1 MCLPTT
7 RYVGSLITFD
17 LFEFTAADCA
27 VPSFYVRWLLTVCVP
42 LFFLSPLLIMVFFHS
57 PLLYGKVESG
67 ADLRRAK
74 TNKRG
79 DELFQTI
86 AIIIVFLY
94 ALMVGKS
101 ISPFECTIGPDGR
114 WYLREDPSI
123 RCWESDQWHSMACIV
138 GLVLLWTYGLYLP
151 FKLRKAVY
159 KLGELKFMPSSRN
172 FEFVLLGQKLALV
185 MFQKMAYVRS
195 LARPLATRRV
205 LSRRLLLT
213 YPLTPP
219 LLVVSTRSSTLL
231 MFVAKTTGTPPW
243 RRSSRCRSA

>member
-1 MCLPTT
+1 
-7 RYVGSLITFD
+7 VGSLITFD

-67 ADLRRAK
+67 KDLHRAK

-195 LARPLATRRV
+195 LLAMTTT
-205 LSRRLLLT
+205 LSPRRLLLF
-213 YPLTPP
+213 YILAHSLLICLLFPLP
-219 LLVVSTRSSTLL
+219 LARSATCCC
-231 MFVAKTTGTPPW
+231 KTTGTPPW
-243 RRSSRCRSA
+243 RRSSPCRSA

>member
-1 MCLPTT
+1 M
-7 RYVGSLITFD
+7 GSLITFD

-185 MFQKMAYVRS
+185 MFQKMAYVRARS
-195 LARPLATRRV
+195 LARSPRDGYFLVGFYLLTHSLLLYLMFPLAR
-205 LSRRLLLT
+205 SLLYST
-213 YPLTPP
+213 Y
-219 LLVVSTRSSTLL
+219 
-231 MFVAKTTGTPPW
+231 
-243 RRSSRCRSA
+243 CCC